1 LAVIGTERHESRRID
16 NQLRGRAGRQG
27 DPGISQFFVSME
39 DDLMRIFGGERLKGL
54 MDRLGLPDNEPIQHS
69 MISGSIE
76 QAQRRVEGHNFD
88 IRKHLVEYDDV
99 MNQHREVVYRK
110 RHRILGSNPEKD
122 EWLHDE
128 VRGLLHDDELVAFDA
143 KVAEVT
149 LISFRQ
155 LERIL
160 YLRTIDTYWIEHL
173 MTMQHLR
180 EGIGLKGYAQRD
192 PLVEYKEA
200 AYGLFQ
206 ELKDEIE
213 NQVVDMLLKAEK
225 APTIESSAPV
235 VTPAKTLLLQGADE
249 QLSGGGFKAA
259 KQLAVVA
266 EPVQNST
273 PVAQPAQSQPAT
285 TTASAVKQDAG
296 ITVTV
301 RSKGVTSAQESVG
314 YNPYTN
320 VGRNDQCPCG
330 SGKKFKKCHGA

>member
-1 LAVIGTERHESRRID
+1 
-16 NQLRGRAGRQG
+16 
-27 DPGISQFFVSME
+27 
-39 DDLMRIFGGERLKGL
+39 
-54 MDRLGLPDNEPIQHS
+54 
-69 MISGSIE
+69 
-76 QAQRRVEGHNFD
+76 
-88 IRKHLVEYDDV
+88 
-99 MNQHREVVYRK
+99 
-110 RHRILGSNPEKD
+110 
-122 EWLHDE
+122 LHDE
-128 VRGLLHDDELVAFDA
+128 VRGLLHDDELVEFDA
-143 KVAEVT
+143 KVAEVG
-149 LISFRQ
+149 IVPFRH

-160 YLRTIDTYWIEHL
+160 YLRTIDTIWIEHL

-213 NQVVDMLLKAEK
+213 NQVVDMLLKAEATK
-225 APTIESSAPV
+225 IAEPTAVIATPIVSGSSQ
-235 VTPAKTLLLQGADE
+235 LILQGADE

-259 KQLAVVA
+259 QSLEAPEQPAVAQAPVA
-266 EPVQNST
+266 RQQSQPKLQT
-273 PVAQPAQSQPAT
+273 PVAPEK
-285 TTASAVKQDAG
+285 KQDSG

-320 VGRNDQCPCG
+320 VGRNDTCPCG